1 MFCNSKSRWNLN
13 VSFWRESAA
22 SGFCCC
28 WCCTCD
34 SVYKHAGCVSGVSEY
49 STGREEEM
57 IGAAAPRLA
66 SPIGFPHWM
75 TSRYIIRSQDGGGG
89 GGGNAVRGENLISLS
104 FQLDTLVSVQI
115 CASVGRLSARLSSR
129 SCWFCWH
136 LFSPVCSEGSQI
148 SSSFFLYNNYTRVI
162 TILFTLY

>member
-1 MFCNSKSRWNLN
+1 MSR
-13 VSFWRESAA
+13 
-22 SGFCCC
+22 
-28 WCCTCD
+28 
-34 SVYKHAGCVSGVSEY
+34 Y
-49 STGREEEM
+49 STGREEET

-89 GGGNAVRGENLISLS
+89 GGGGAVRGENLISLS

-129 SCWFCWH
+129 SC
-136 LFSPVCSEGSQI
+136 
-148 SSSFFLYNNYTRVI
+148 
-162 TILFTLY
+162 